1 MSLLDGLKD
10 SLKNPLAENNDEMEF
25 ILESDFETA
34 LEKAIDVKLS
44 PADIAAIL
52 NGDDDIDDEED
63 DLDDLD
69 AKLKEFSHLIC
80 NYMNMTDKEI
90 YSKFKKLY
98 DPLTRFISVD
108 LSAKA
113 SCRTPET
120 IKKDIKHEK
129 NPMRLKQLNQEL
141 NKSYKIYRTRRK

>member
-1 MSLLDGLKD
+1 MILDDNIIDNNEEQYVPTRARGNAIIGYLPLKFLL
-10 SLKNPLAENNDEMEF
+10 S
-25 ILESDFETA
+25 
-34 LEKAIDVKLS
+34 
-44 PADIAAIL
+44 
-52 NGDDDIDDEED
+52 DDDF
-63 DLDDLD
+63 D
-69 AKLKEFSHLIC
+69 AKLKEFSCLMC

-90 YSKFKKLY
+90 YSKFKKLF

-108 LSAKA
+108 LPAIA
-113 SCRTPET
+113 SCRPPET

>member
-1 MSLLDGLKD
+1 MMLDDNIVDNNEERYIPIRARGNTIIGYFPLSFLL
-10 SLKNPLAENNDEMEF
+10 S
-25 ILESDFETA
+25 
-34 LEKAIDVKLS
+34 
-44 PADIAAIL
+44 
-52 NGDDDIDDEED
+52 
-63 DLDDLD
+63 DDLD
-69 AKLKEFSHLIC
+69 AKLKEFSYLIC

-108 LSAKA
+108 LPAKA

>member
-1 MSLLDGLKD
+1 M
-10 SLKNPLAENNDEMEF
+10 
-25 ILESDFETA
+25 
-34 LEKAIDVKLS
+34 
-44 PADIAAIL
+44 
-52 NGDDDIDDEED
+52 
-63 DLDDLD
+63 LDDNIVD
-69 AKLKEFSHLIC
+69 NNEEQYVPIRIC
-80 NYMNMTDKEI
+80 NFININDKEEI

-108 LSAKA
+108 LPAKG
-113 SCRTPET
+113 SCRPQET

>member
-1 MSLLDGLKD
+1 MRLDDNIVDHNEEQYIPIRARGNVIVGYLPLRFLL
-10 SLKNPLAENNDEMEF
+10 S
-25 ILESDFETA
+25 
-34 LEKAIDVKLS
+34 
-44 PADIAAIL
+44 
-52 NGDDDIDDEED
+52 
-63 DLDDLD
+63 DDLD
-69 AKLKEFSHLIC
+69 AKLKEFSYLMC

-98 DPLTRFISVD
+98 DPMIRFISVD
-108 LSAKA
+108 LPAKDL
-113 SCRTPET
+113 CRTPEM

>member
-1 MSLLDGLKD
+1 M
-10 SLKNPLAENNDEMEF
+10 M
-25 ILESDFETA
+25 
-34 LEKAIDVKLS
+34 
-44 PADIAAIL
+44 
-52 NGDDDIDDEED
+52 
-63 DLDDLD
+63 LDDNIVDHNEERYIPIRARGNAIIGYLTLSRVRHLFSFLLSDDFD
-69 AKLKEFSHLIC
+69 AKLKEFSCLLC

-98 DPLTRFISVD
+98 DPLTRLISVD
-108 LSAKA
+108 LPAKA
-113 SCRTPET
+113 SCRPPEM

>member
-1 MSLLDGLKD
+1 MK
-10 SLKNPLAENNDEMEF
+10 
-25 ILESDFETA
+25 
-34 LEKAIDVKLS
+34 
-44 PADIAAIL
+44 
-52 NGDDDIDDEED
+52 
-63 DLDDLD
+63 LDDNIVDHNEEQYIPIRARGNTIIGYVPLRLLFFDDFD
-69 AKLKEFSHLIC
+69 AKLKEFSCLMC

-98 DPLTRFISVD
+98 DSLTRFISVD
-108 LSAKA
+108 LPAKD
-113 SCRTPET
+113 SCRPPEM

>member
-1 MSLLDGLKD
+1 MRVDDNIVDYKEDQYIPIRARGNTIIGYLPLSFLL
-10 SLKNPLAENNDEMEF
+10 S
-25 ILESDFETA
+25 
-34 LEKAIDVKLS
+34 
-44 PADIAAIL
+44 
-52 NGDDDIDDEED
+52 
-63 DLDDLD
+63 DDLD

-98 DPLTRFISVD
+98 DPLTRFIGVD
-108 LSAKA
+108 LPAKA
-113 SCRTPET
+113 SCRPPET